1 MKRIFTAFLLLN
13 ALCFFGQAPPVI
25 EGTYLPVK
33 NTKIKQVWDVTPGS
47 MSIPSVGINQVWDY
61 RFSNNQ
67 FLNVTD
73 TFDFGFYAPNTTP
86 YYQYFPGATHA
97 TFVRTPFN
105 NYTDSL
111 YYYWEI
117 NQDGLYNLGGFNIRP
132 MFDSTLINVGK
143 EFYAPNAI
151 KYGDVYMDTVYTIL
165 YANNYMG
172 YKAKIKERKFKNYA
186 YVGYGTLL
194 LPNGNFNNVAMLT
207 ETNSML
213 DSVFVD
219 LLNNG
224 NYTHL
229 TNQTSSAKVYIFL
242 RNNTFGSNYLMYL
255 SANPQNTQVSYGW
268 YTLPTDFGS
277 ISGSVF
283 TSTTETTP
291 VTNGEMYLY
300 RENSNFSKNDIL
312 AKTMLKPNGTFQ
324 FDSIPYGE
332 YRIAVRPNLTAY
344 PNSKITYYGDTTNW
358 IDASTIITTTTT
370 STGHK
375 IHLQYH
381 PTPAGTSTINGVLAL
396 NYGYSRSSSP
406 MASKPVPGIGVIVKK
421 HPGNTAARVTVTD
434 SSGVFDLGALDNG
447 SYELFVDI
455 PGMHMTGTY
464 SFVVSNNNIVNGLDF
479 TVGKDSIHPISSVI
493 GIREISRTNDSK
505 VSMSAFPNPYSKS
518 VNVEVSLANDADVVL
533 EVYNL
538 LGDKI
543 QTLEHARKQAGN
555 HYYTFSAKSLN
566 AAPGVYLIKLNA
578 GNTSRVLKVIEQ

>member
-1 MKRIFTAFLLLN
+1 MKKIFTAFLLLN
-13 ALCFFGQAPPVI
+13 ALCFFGQAPII
-25 EGTYLPVK
+25 EGTYYPVK
-33 NTKIKQVWDVTPGS
+33 NTSIKQVWDTTYNS
-47 MSIPSVGINQVWDY
+47 MSIPSTGPNQVWDY

-67 FLNVTD
+67 FTHVVD
-73 TFDFGFYAPNTTP
+73 TFRFKFLDPSATP
-86 YYQYFPGATHA
+86 YASYFPNATHA
-97 TFVRTPFN
+97 TFIRTPFTN
-105 NYTDSL
+105 ISDSL
-111 YYYWEI
+111 YSYWDVTT
-117 NQDGLYNLGGFNIRP
+117 DGLYNLGGFSIKSTY
-132 MFDSTLINVGK
+132 DSILTNNPK
-143 EFYAPNAI
+143 EFYAPSVI
-151 KYGDVYMDTVYTIL
+151 SYLSSSLDTSRYL
-165 YANNYMG
+165 AYAKNVLG
-172 YKAKIKERKFKNYA
+172 YPFKFRGRKIKNPT
-186 YVGYGTLL
+186 YVGYGTLM
-194 LPNGNFNNVAMLT
+194 LPNGTYNKVALVKSVNVA
-207 ETNSML
+207 N
-213 DSVFVD
+213 DSIFID
-219 LLNNG
+219 WSHNG
-224 NYTHL
+224 NYSFL
-229 TNQTSSAKVYIFL
+229 TATTSTNIEYSFL
-242 RNNTFGSNYLMYL
+242 RNNTFGSAYLMFL
-255 SANPQNTQVSYGW
+255 SHNPANAGVSFGW
-268 YTLPTDFGS
+268 YTLPVDFGS

-312 AKTMLKPNGTFQ
+312 ARTMLKPNGTFQ

-381 PTPAGTSTINGVLAL
+381 PAPAGTSTINGVLAL

-505 VSMSAFPNPYSKS
+505 VSMSAFPNPYSKA

-543 QTLEHARKQAGN
+543 QTLEQARKQAGN

-566 AAPGVYLIKLNA
+566 AAPGVYIIKLNA

>member
-1 MKRIFTAFLLLN
+1 
-13 ALCFFGQAPPVI
+13 
-25 EGTYLPVK
+25 
-33 NTKIKQVWDVTPGS
+33 
-47 MSIPSVGINQVWDY
+47 
-61 RFSNNQ
+61 
-67 FLNVTD
+67 
-73 TFDFGFYAPNTTP
+73 
-86 YYQYFPGATHA
+86 
-97 TFVRTPFN
+97 
-105 NYTDSL
+105 
-111 YYYWEI
+111 
-117 NQDGLYNLGGFNIRP
+117 
-132 MFDSTLINVGK
+132 
-143 EFYAPNAI
+143 
-151 KYGDVYMDTVYTIL
+151 
-165 YANNYMG
+165 MG

-381 PTPAGTSTINGVLAL
+381 PAPAGTSTINGVLAL

>member
-1 MKRIFTAFLLLN
+1 
-13 ALCFFGQAPPVI
+13 
-25 EGTYLPVK
+25 
-33 NTKIKQVWDVTPGS
+33 
-47 MSIPSVGINQVWDY
+47 
-61 RFSNNQ
+61 
-67 FLNVTD
+67 
-73 TFDFGFYAPNTTP
+73 
-86 YYQYFPGATHA
+86 
-97 TFVRTPFN
+97 
-105 NYTDSL
+105 
-111 YYYWEI
+111 
-117 NQDGLYNLGGFNIRP
+117 
-132 MFDSTLINVGK
+132 
-143 EFYAPNAI
+143 
-151 KYGDVYMDTVYTIL
+151 
-165 YANNYMG
+165 
-172 YKAKIKERKFKNYA
+172 
-186 YVGYGTLL
+186 
-194 LPNGNFNNVAMLT
+194 
-207 ETNSML
+207 
-213 DSVFVD
+213 
-219 LLNNG
+219 
-224 NYTHL
+224 
-229 TNQTSSAKVYIFL
+229 
-242 RNNTFGSNYLMYL
+242 
-255 SANPQNTQVSYGW
+255 
-268 YTLPTDFGS
+268 
-277 ISGSVF
+277 
-283 TSTTETTP
+283 
-291 VTNGEMYLY
+291 MYLY

-381 PTPAGTSTINGVLAL
+381 PAPAGTSTINGVLAL